1 MQRRREVFVLTK
13 QLAETMEERQ
23 YRRMTETPVGKLVIQ
38 LGIPTTISMLVTTIY
53 NMADTYFVGQLDD
66 NSASGAIG
74 VVFGLMSIIQAI
86 GFMYGHGG
94 GSLIS
99 RALGQ
104 RDRERAT
111 RLASTAFFYAL
122 LSGVVFMGL
131 GLCFQEPLMRL
142 MGSTSTIMPFAKAY
156 SLYILIAAPFM
167 MGSFV
172 LNNILRYEGRAS
184 MAMIGLTTGGILN
197 IFLDWLFLMRLKLGV
212 GGAGLA
218 TGISQLV
225 SFGILLSMFLTG
237 RTQSKLS
244 LSQLSRKL
252 GDVLLICKTG
262 LPSFLRQ
269 GLGSVGTMVLNHQAG
284 LYGAAIA
291 VQYGITEKAASDA
304 AVAAMSVVNRIC
316 FFIFAV
322 GLGIGQGFQ
331 PVCAFNYGAKKYT
344 RVRKG
349 FFFTLAIGEIFMG
362 ALAVVGVI
370 FSGSLIG
377 IFRDSPEVID
387 IGTFALRVQLV
398 ALFFQP
404 LCVFA
409 NMLFQSIGKHNV
421 ASFLSA
427 LRSGLLLVPL
437 LVVLPLFLE
446 LQGVQMSQGI
456 ADVIAFFIA
465 LPFVVSFFRRLPRED
480 DVTWQA

>member
-1 MQRRREVFVLTK
+1 MAK
-13 QLAETMEERQ
+13 QLADTMEERH
-23 YRRMTETPVGKLVIQ
+23 YRRMTETPVSKLVIQ

-53 NMADTYFVGQLDD
+53 NMADTYFVGQLND
-66 NSASGAIG
+66 NRATGGVG
-74 VVFGLMSIIQAI
+74 VVYGLMSIIQAI

-104 RDRERAT
+104 REKERAT
-111 RLASTAFFYAL
+111 RLASTSFFYAL
-122 LSGVVFMGL
+122 MSGLAFSVL
-131 GLCFQEPLMRL
+131 GLLFQEPLMKL
-142 MGSTSTIMPFAKAY
+142 LGSTDTILPFAKEY
-156 SLYILIAAPFM
+156 SLYILLAAPFM

-184 MAMIGLTTGGILN
+184 IAMIGLTTGGILN
-197 IFLDWLFLMRLKLGV
+197 IFLDWLFLMYLDMGV

-218 TGISQLV
+218 TGISQMV
-225 SFGILLSMFLTG
+225 SFTILLSMFLTG
-237 RTQSKLS
+237 RTQSKLAV
-244 LSQLSRKL
+244 SQITRKF
-252 GDVLLICKTG
+252 GEVMLICKTG

-269 GLGSVGTMVLNHQAG
+269 GLGSIGTMMLNHQAG
-284 LYGAAIA
+284 VYGAAIA
-291 VQYGITEKAASDA
+291 AQYAIKAADASDA

-331 PVCAFNYGAKKYT
+331 PVCAFNYGAKKYA
-344 RVRKG
+344 RVRKA
-349 FFFTLAIGEIFMG
+349 FSFTFTLGEIFMG
-362 ALAVVGVI
+362 SLAIIGMI

-377 IFRDSPEVID
+377 IFRDAPEVID
-387 IGTFALRVQLV
+387 IGTYALRIQLA

-409 NMLFQSIGKHNV
+409 NMLFQTVGKHNA

-437 LVVLPLFLE
+437 LIVLPLFFE
-446 LQGVQMSQGI
+446 LKGVQMAQGV

-465 LPFVVSFFRRLPRED
+465 LPFVIHFFRVLPKED
-480 DVTWQA
+480 DVEWENA